1 MKKFK
6 VTFRHQGTI
15 LTKVVEA
22 YTRTDAM
29 GCICGFVYSCEEI
42 N

>member
-6 VTFRHQGTI
+6 VVFRHQGVI

-29 GCICGFVYSCEEI
+29 WCVYGIVYSCEEI
-42 N
+42 G